1 MPGLTLRSLL
11 RQRERSQCDVSR
23 HLWFPANV
31 YEMTLASRPASP
43 GTNVPSRNQSA
54 PLELYDCTV
63 YGGTAADSQ
72 PFPGHPARVRS
83 ARRVHT
89 RLHTAVWEGHMFY
102 VLIFAG
108 IAILLVVA

>member
-54 PLELYDCTV
+54 PLELYDLAVYRGTV
-63 YGGTAADSQ
+63 EDS
-72 PFPGHPARVRS
+72 PSFPRRRLPRGLWSRLSARWRSLLDHLEAGVVSTVRS
-83 ARRVHT
+83 
-89 RLHTAVWEGHMFY
+89 
-102 VLIFAG
+102 
-108 IAILLVVA
+108 LLDHL

>member
-43 GTNVPSRNQSA
+43 GTNVPSRNRSA
-54 PLELYDCTV
+54 PLELWHQSTGHRV
-63 YGGTAADSQ
+63 GVLSGFETGAARLPQ
-72 PFPGHPARVRS
+72 PPSDTLTRIQFLESPPIDVRVS
-83 ARRVHT
+83 AKTPVS
-89 RLHTAVWEGHMFY
+89 LSP
-102 VLIFAG
+102 
-108 IAILLVVA
+108 